1 MMVSYRCVGLIALVF
16 CFLLTAR
23 ATAEKE
29 GTALSDH
36 HRYMKGPYPDG
47 ISVTKDCITCH
58 QKAAQE
64 VMSSAHWLWRGPS
77 PFVEGREDRT
87 DLGKINLVNNF

>member
-1 MMVSYRCVGLIALVF
+1 MGRCWLLRFIA
-16 CFLLTAR
+16 FLSLCVLAVPAVA
-23 ATAEKE
+23 ATE
-29 GTALSDH
+29 GPFSGDH
-36 HRYMKGPYPDG
+36 RSYMKGPYPDG

-64 VMSSAHWLWRGPS
+64 VLGSAHWLWRGPS

-87 DLGKINLVNNF
+87 DLGKINLINNF

>member
-1 MMVSYRCVGLIALVF
+1 MMLPYRCVGLIVMIS
-16 CFLLTAR
+16 CFLLTAPA
-23 ATAEKE
+23 ATGKE
-29 GTALSDH
+29 GAALSDH
-36 HRYMKGPYPDG
+36 HSSMKGSYPDG
-47 ISVTKDCITCH
+47 ISVTKECIKCH